1 MNVVKFADMDDVDLS
16 MWQRNMKVN
25 KFMLDVGV
33 RNTVQELIEPVVNS

>member
-1 MNVVKFADMDDVDLS
+1 MNVEKFADMDDVDLS